1 VGKTLVQNSQPKASH
16 ARWEQLEAFAA
27 VAEQGGF
34 AAAARVLGRDASV
47 ISRRVEALEAR
58 LGVRLLARTTRQVA
72 LTEAGR
78 GYLRRVQGV
87 LAELAS
93 ADAEVA
99 EGAGAPRGVLRLSF
113 PAKFARLWV
122 APWLPSFL
130 AAHPLLRLETT
141 HTDRFVDLVAERFD
155 AAIRISNL
163 ADSGLVVRHL
173 APSPTL
179 LCAAPS
185 YLAVKGTP
193 KAPTDLKR
201 HACLSFPIP
210 SVWPHWR
217 LRRGD
222 EKVTVRV
229 AGPLLS
235 DDGET
240 LVTACTQAIGIMLA
254 PNWLVG
260 RELSD
265 GRLVRVLPDWEL
277 DVDGAVQLVLP
288 PGRLVPAKTR
298 AFVERVVAEFTPSP
312 PWLARFTRR
321 PRAVLS

>member
-1 VGKTLVQNSQPKASH
+1 MTTMRPVGKTLVQNSQERVGS
-16 ARWEQLEAFAA
+16 ARWEQIEAFAA

-34 AAAARVLGRDASV
+34 AAAARALGRDASV
-47 ISRRVEALEAR
+47 VSRRVEALEAR
-58 LGVRLLARTTRQVA
+58 LGVRLLVRTTRQVA
-72 LTEAGR
+72 LTEAGG

-87 LAELAS
+87 LAELAA
-93 ADAEVA
+93 ADAEAA

-130 AAHPLLRLETT
+130 AAYPLLRLETT

-155 AAIRISNL
+155 AAIRISSL

-185 YLAVKGTP
+185 YLAANGTP
-193 KAPTDLKR
+193 KAPTDLRR

-210 SVWPHWR
+210 SVWPNWR
-217 LRRGD
+217 LFRGD

-240 LVTACTQAIGIMLA
+240 LVIACTQGAGIMLA

-260 RELSD
+260 QELAD
-265 GRLVRVLPDWEL
+265 GRLVRVLPGWEL

-288 PGRLVPAKTR
+288 PGRFVPAKTR

-312 PWLARFTRR
+312 PWLR
-321 PRAVLS
+321 PT